1 MGTGLD
7 GKVAVVT
14 GGGRGIGFAICEA
27 LGANGCKVALADI
40 NQEEGAAAAHQLR
53 QRGVV
58 VRAYDI
64 DVTEETSVRDL
75 FSRVVQDFGRVD
87 ILVNSSGVAPN
98 VISTIRL
105 ELAEWTRV
113 LQVNLYG
120 TFLCCR
126 EAGLMM
132 AKQESGRIINVASLN
147 SVSPAALTAAYN
159 VSKAG
164 VVSLTQTLAIELAP
178 FRVNVNAVSPGPIET
193 KFHDVVMPQR
203 AATLG
208 IEHAAMIERVRASI
222 PLGRWGVPSDVAK
235 AVVFLASSESDW
247 MTGQNLIVAGGL
259 SGVSAAPAKE
269 VILGKINESKT

>member
-1 MGTGLD
+1 MGTALN
-7 GKVAVVT
+7 GKIAVVT
-14 GGGRGIGFAICEA
+14 GGARGIGLATCEA
-27 LGANGCKVALADI
+27 LAASGCKVAVADI
-40 NQEEGAAAAHQLR
+40 NREEGAAAAQQLCKCG
-53 QRGVV
+53 QVG
-58 VRAYDI
+58 RAYDI
-64 DVTEETSVRDL
+64 DVTDQTSVRDL

-98 VISTIRL
+98 VIPTIRL
-105 ELAEWTRV
+105 ELTEWTRV

-126 EAGLMM
+126 EAGLLM
-132 AKQESGRIINVASLN
+132 AKQEGGRIINIASLN

-178 FRVNVNAVSPGPIET
+178 FKVNVNAVSPGPIET

-208 IEHAAMIERVRASI
+208 IERAAMFERVRASI

-235 AVVFLASSESDW
+235 TVVFLASSESDW

-259 SGVSAAPAKE
+259 AGVNAAPAKE
-269 VILGKINESKT
+269 VILGKD